1 VTSTARRVAT
11 PGARPGRVDHDGGT
25 AWIVVLGSFIGHI
38 PVFGTVYSFTVL
50 FDPIADEFGAS
61 SGATAWIVSIASA
74 AMMGMAVFSGRL
86 SERFGAP
93 PVAIA
98 GGALIATGFLLTAST
113 GALWQLYVTFGLVVG
128 AGLSSITMPSFGVIS
143 RRFTRRRGLAIGIA
157 SAGSG
162 FASLVVAPLT
172 EALVDSMG
180 WRDALRVLAVVH
192 FVLAIVAASLLRG
205 DRRAPAA
212 VSAAGGPPVHHDPA
226 FRVLYRTSAIA
237 SYGYFVP
244 FVFLVPYA
252 TDHGLSDAGAARL
265 VAVMGVASVV
275 GRISLGGLADRVGG
289 LRMYRLSLATM
300 AIGVALWPLTEGA
313 LALGA
318 FGLWYG
324 FFAGS
329 IPALFPTVS
338 VQQFGAARMA
348 SVTGLLSTSSALGV
362 LLGPPVS
369 GWLFDWS
376 GSYVVPAAV
385 AAVGM
390 AGAALGLR
398 AMPPRPH
405 TEERSADA

>member
-205 DRRAPAA
+205 DRRALP
-212 VSAAGGPPVHHDPA
+212 HQRD
-226 FRVLYRTSAIA
+226 
-237 SYGYFVP
+237 
-244 FVFLVPYA
+244 
-252 TDHGLSDAGAARL
+252 RL
-265 VAVMGVASVV
+265 VRLLRAVRVPGAVRDGPRVVRRRRGTPRRRHGRRQRGRPHLV
-275 GRISLGGLADRVGG
+275 GRVG
-289 LRMYRLSLATM
+289 
-300 AIGVALWPLTEGA
+300 
-313 LALGA
+313 
-318 FGLWYG
+318 
-324 FFAGS
+324 
-329 IPALFPTVS
+329 
-338 VQQFGAARMA
+338 
-348 SVTGLLSTSSALGV
+348 
-362 LLGPPVS
+362 
-369 GWLFDWS
+369 
-376 GSYVVPAAV
+376 
-385 AAVGM
+385 
-390 AGAALGLR
+390 
-398 AMPPRPH
+398 
-405 TEERSADA
+405 